1 MSITAGAP
9 IRGVAMGGHTRISTQ
24 ALTSVARAAAG
35 EAFGVPAH
43 DVRVEWT
50 DDDGLLALSLVTPAA
65 IPPLTQ
71 VLHDPARVEAFGGS
85 IWERALAARPR
96 ILGRVVELTGAQ
108 LSRVDI
114 RVSGAAVQGRR
125 RVH

>member
-9 IRGVAMGGHTRISTQ
+9 IRGVAMAGHTRISTQ

-35 EAFGVPAH
+35 EAFGVPAQ

-50 DDDGLLALSLVTPAA
+50 DDDGLLALSLVTPVT
-65 IPPLTQ
+65 IPPLPR
-71 VLHDPARVEAFGGS
+71 VLRDPALVEGFGGS
-85 IWERALAARPR
+85 IWERAVAARAA
-96 ILGRVVELTGAQ
+96 ILQRVTELSGAQ

-114 RVSGAAVQGRR
+114 RISGAAVHRER
-125 RVH
+125 RVR